1 MDSGAPQNSG
11 TPPAA
16 ALPGVLHRW
25 TQILKRRPEWRQ
37 NLWLALQAALLIYA
51 FLAAINMMGKGIKT
65 IAQNPQY
72 VHEFPGDPAFD
83 RCKKDPQQAMRI
95 VTTPAE
101 AGGRGLVGRMAGT
114 IGVVGDQGGYVAIG
128 QRAVRAVC
136 VAGVALHHSCV
147 RIVDVRDDIVVVEAV
162 PEHKDWLYRIFSY
175 AENPFV
181 ALMVGILVTAVFQ
194 SSSFTTSFAV
204 GMIATINGFDL
215 KLAIPLV
222 MGANIGTS
230 VTCILV
236 SLGYIRRRDEFRR
249 AFAGATVHDFFKIL
263 TVLVLFPIEISS
275 HILQR
280 MAEYLAGLVYHG
292 GRASFGEEP
301 TNWIT
306 VAVSP
311 LIAVVKWLLADL
323 CGLGETAAGTTMTV
337 IAVALLFASLLL
349 LVNVLKK
356 LVLRRAESFF
366 DRVLFRNAPAAFI
379 VGLLLTASVQSSSVT
394 SSLVV
399 PLIAAGLLT
408 LNQVFPYLM
417 GANIGTTVTALIAA
431 FATSAASEEGAKLG
445 LTLACVHLLFNVIG
459 AMIFYPLRWIPIAM
473 AKGLAN
479 RAAESRRYAVAFV
492 LGVFFGG
499 PLLGILLHWLYVRLV
514 GG

>member
-1 MDSGAPQNSG
+1 MW
-11 TPPAA
+11 
-16 ALPGVLHRW
+16 LGV
-25 TQILKRRPEWRQ
+25 
-37 NLWLALQAALLIYA
+37 QAAVLIYF

-72 VHEFPGDPAFD
+72 VHVFPNDPAFD
-83 RCKKDPQQAMRI
+83 LCAKDPQRASRMA
-95 VTTPAE
+95 VVPAE
-101 AGGRGLVGRMAGT
+101 AGGRDLVGRTVGAIGT
-114 IGVVGDQGGYVAIG
+114 VGQDGGYVAIG
-128 QRAVRAVC
+128 DRTVRAVC
-136 VAGVALHHSCV
+136 VEGVALHRGCV
-147 RIVDVRDDIVVVEAV
+147 RIVDLRGDLLVVEPV
-162 PEHKDWLYRIFSY
+162 PEHKQWLYTLFSY

-181 ALMVGILVTAVFQ
+181 ALLVGVLVTAVFQ

-215 KLAIPLV
+215 KLAIPLI

-263 TVLVLFPIEISS
+263 TVVVLFPLELSS

-280 MAEYLAGLVYHG
+280 LSEHLAGLVYHG
-292 GRASFGEEP
+292 GRASFSEEP
-301 TNWIT
+301 TNWIG

-311 LIAVVKWLLADL
+311 VIGLVKWFLADL
-323 CGLGETAAGTTMTV
+323 ISLGETPVGAVMTV
-337 IAVALLFASLLL
+337 VAVTLLFVSLLL
-349 LVNVLKK
+349 LVGVLKK
-356 LVLRRAESFF
+356 LVLRRAESLF
-366 DRVLFRNAPAAFI
+366 DRVFFRNAPVAFL

-399 PLIAAGLLT
+399 PLVAAGMLT
-408 LNQVFPYLM
+408 LNQIFPYLM

-431 FATSAASEEGAKLG
+431 FATSAATEEGAKLG
-445 LTLACVHLLFNVIG
+445 LTLACVHLLFNALG

-473 AKGLAN
+473 ANGLAN
-479 RAAESRRYAVAFV
+479 KAAESRRYAVLFV

-499 PLLGILLHWLYVRLV
+499 PVLGIVLHWLYVRLV